1 VAVIVAVHAE
11 WYDDM
16 RAGAYTIALDGG
28 VGEAFTIESWVS
40 NEAEAWVYATMQG
53 LLAARE
59 RVPSVEGHELLVI
72 GDRPDLSQ
80 VVRRAYTG
88 RLGDAVAIRDAKF
101 PGVTY
106 RCRRFVDRKRLRSIL
121 RELVVTTKASEE
133 AA

>member
-28 VGEAFTIESWVS
+28 VGEAFTIENWVS
-40 NEAEAWVYATMQG
+40 TEAEAWVYATMQG

-72 GDRPDLSQ
+72 GDKPDLAQ